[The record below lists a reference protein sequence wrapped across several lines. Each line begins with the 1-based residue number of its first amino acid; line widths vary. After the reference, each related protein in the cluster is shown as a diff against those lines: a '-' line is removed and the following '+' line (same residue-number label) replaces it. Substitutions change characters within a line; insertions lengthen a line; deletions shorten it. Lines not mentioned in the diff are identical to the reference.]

1 MYTVVIVISVIFIA
15 TLFNLQIVNGENY
28 REQSEKRMLRTKNIT
43 APRGEIYDRNGV
55 ILATNKLSYDVELYK
70 VRVSAKEQNDGI
82 LRLVEIL
89 NENSDKVYST
99 FPVNDDL
106 NGFNFENEED
116 EQKWKKEMKLDSTL
130 TFDQVID
137 KYIEKYELQD
147 YSDNR
152 LNQIKMIE
160 IKYEANLNGYSLF
173 NSATIAKD
181 ISQKSVA
188 KIGEEKYKIY
198 GISIVSVPK
207 RYYPNGNLLSH
218 TIGYVSKISS
228 TEYEKRK
235 EEGYNVN
242 SVIGKA
248 GIEQSFEKYLRG
260 NDGVIKEETDTLGN
274 VSSQT
279 ETTEAKSGD
288 NVTLT
293 IDYRLQK
300 VAEESLLNT
309 INGLQN
315 GTLVGKKFSDANAGA
330 VVVLDVDS
338 GEVLASASYPTYD
351 INSLIGGISLK
362 DWNALQNNSLHPML
376 NRVVSGTYSPGSTF
390 KMLVG
395 MAGLMN
401 GKITVDE
408 KYYDPGVYPYGY
420 HPKCWL
426 YTDRHMTHGWI
437 NIEGAIKGSC
447 NCYFYE
453 VGRRI
458 GISEIVKYAKL
469 FGLGQKTGI
478 ELSCEVAGTIA
489 GADDKSEDGLKS
501 PWYLGDTLSA
511 AIGQSG
517 SSYTPIQLANY
528 IATIANGGKLNKVS
542 LIKSV
547 DNEVAGTSE
556 SLADINKYTSEYT
569 GVNFEEKD
577 LNINSEYIDAIKK
590 GMLSVTSETGGTSY
604 IVFKNSDI
612 QVAGK
617 TGTAQVPNGNNNGIF
632 VGFAPYDNPKIAV
645 VAVIEHG
652 GEGTYTANVV
662 KPIMEEYF
670 NIDKES
676 KQNEKAQNVSNQD
689 IKF

>member
-70 VRVSAKEQNDGI
+70 VRVSTKEQNDGI

-116 EQKWKKEMKLDSTL
+116 EQKWKKEMKLDSNL

-274 VSSQT
+274 ISSQT

-300 VAEESLLNT
+300 VAEESLLST

-478 ELSCEVAGTIA
+478 ELSGEVAGTIA

-547 DNEVAGTSE
+547 DNETLGTSE
-556 SLADINKYTSEYT
+556 SLADINKYSNEYT
-569 GVNFEEKD
+569 GVNFEEKN

-590 GMLSVTSETGGTSY
+590 GILSVTSETGGTSY

>member
-1 MYTVVIVISVIFIA
+1 MYIVVIVISVIFIA

-70 VRVSAKEQNDGI
+70 VRVSTKEQNDGI

-106 NGFNFENEED
+106 NGFNFENDEE

-228 TEYEKRK
+228 TEYEKKK
-235 EEGYNVN
+235 EQGYNVN

-260 NDGVIKEETDTLGN
+260 KDGVIKEETDTLGN

-376 NRVVSGTYSPGSTF
+376 NRVVSGIYSPGSTF

-408 KYYDPGVYPYGY
+408 KYYDPGIYPYGY

-478 ELSCEVAGTIA
+478 ELSGEAAGTIA

>member
-1 MYTVVIVISVIFIA
+1 MYIVVIVISVIFIA

-70 VRVSAKEQNDGI
+70 VRVSTKEQNDGI

-106 NGFNFENEED
+106 NGFNFENTEE

-218 TIGYVSKISS
+218 IIGYVSKISS
-228 TEYEKRK
+228 TEYEKKK
-235 EEGYNVN
+235 EQGYNVN

-260 NDGVIKEETDTLGN
+260 KDGVIKEETDTLGN

-293 IDYRLQK
+293 VDYRLQK
-300 VAEESLLNT
+300 VAEESLLNA

-408 KYYDPGVYPYGY
+408 KYYDPGIYPYGY

-478 ELSCEVAGTIA
+478 ELSGEVAGTIA

>member
-1 MYTVVIVISVIFIA
+1 MYIVVIVISVIFIA

-70 VRVSAKEQNDGI
+70 VRVSTKEQNDGI

-106 NGFNFENEED
+106 NGFNFENTEE

-228 TEYEKRK
+228 TEYEKEK
-235 EEGYNVN
+235 EEGYSVN
-242 SVIGKA
+242 SVVGKA
-248 GIEQSFEKYLRG
+248 GIEQSFEKYLKG
-260 NDGVIKEETDTLGN
+260 KDGVIKEETDTLGN

-300 VAEESLLNT
+300 VAEESLLNA

-408 KYYDPGVYPYGY
+408 KYYDPGIYPYGY

-478 ELSCEVAGTIA
+478 ELSGEVAGTIA

-556 SLADINKYTSEYT
+556 SLADINKYISEYT

>member
-1 MYTVVIVISVIFIA
+1 MYIVVIVISVIFIA

-70 VRVSAKEQNDGI
+70 VRVSTKEQNDGI

-106 NGFNFENEED
+106 NGFNFENTEE

-228 TEYEKRK
+228 TEYEKKK
-235 EEGYNVN
+235 EQGYNVN

-260 NDGVIKEETDTLGN
+260 KDGVIKEETDTLGN

-293 IDYRLQK
+293 VDYRLQK

-376 NRVVSGTYSPGSTF
+376 NRVASGTYSPGSTF

-408 KYYDPGVYPYGY
+408 KYYDPGIYPYGY

-478 ELSCEVAGTIA
+478 ELSGEVAGTIA

-556 SLADINKYTSEYT
+556 SLADINKYISEYT

>member
-1 MYTVVIVISVIFIA
+1 MYIVVIVISVIFIA

-70 VRVSAKEQNDGI
+70 VRVSTKEQNDGI

-106 NGFNFENEED
+106 NGFNFENTEE

-137 KYIEKYELQD
+137 EYIEKYELQD

-228 TEYEKRK
+228 TEYEKKK

-300 VAEESLLNT
+300 VAEESLLNA

-408 KYYDPGVYPYGY
+408 KYYDPGIYPYGY

-478 ELSCEVAGTIA
+478 ELSGEVAGTIA

>member
-1 MYTVVIVISVIFIA
+1 MYIVVIVISVIFIA

-70 VRVSAKEQNDGI
+70 VRVSTKDQNDGI

-106 NGFNFENEED
+106 SGFNFENTEE
-116 EQKWKKEMKLDSTL
+116 EQNWKKEMKLDSTL

-218 TIGYVSKISS
+218 TIGYVSKINSE
-228 TEYEKRK
+228 EYEKRK
-235 EEGYNVN
+235 NEGYSVNNV
-242 SVIGKA
+242 VGKA
-248 GIEQSFEKYLRG
+248 GIEQSFEKYLKG
-260 NDGVIKEETDTLGN
+260 KDGVIKEETDTLGN

-408 KYYDPGVYPYGY
+408 KYYDPGIYPYGY

-437 NIEGAIKGSC
+437 NFEGAIKGSC

-478 ELSCEVAGTIA
+478 ELSGEAAGTIA

-511 AIGQSG
+511 AIGQSS

-577 LNINSEYIDAIKK
+577 LNINSEYIDEIKK

-617 TGTAQVPNGNNNGIF
+617 TGTAQVPNGNDNGIF

-652 GEGTYTANVV
+652 REGTYTANVV